1 MHGYVFGF
9 DPTRCKTTQCNFTR
23 ADGIITI
30 LRCQIDFDG
39 LMAHLAP
46 PDENKS
52 KLNDMRGGERHRLKS
67 FGFFFHHF
75 PIFLAFLQFRNVEH
89 AIFMEKSLKI

>member
-9 DPTRCKTTQCNFTR
+9 DPTRCKTTQYNFTR
-23 ADGIITI
+23 ADEIITI

-46 PDENKS
+46 PDENES
-52 KLNDMRGGERHRLKS
+52 EVNDMSCGERHRLQPFEFS
-67 FGFFFHHF
+67 FHHF
-75 PIFLAFLQFRNVEH
+75 WLFYHFCNF
-89 AIFMEKSLKI
+89 KT